1 MEEIINSTSTQE
13 QVQAPQEESTTPAT
27 IPESGEDNWDDID
40 LSDLADDEEPAPKAQ
55 EEAEQEAD
63 QQDAEAENTL
73 EEERQ
78 EAQEAQE
85 GQEGQDKPAEEQEAE
100 DQQLFELKHQ
110 GQLHKVSREQVVT
123 LAQKGM
129 DYDHIRGERD
139 SARAQYAELEAFLSE
154 LAQPQGMTIPDLID
168 HTRASILAERDGIEM
183 DVALQRVKLDR
194 DRKSFEEQQRQAEQ
208 AKNAQ
213 TQEEA
218 RIQQSFLRFAE
229 EYAEVDPKSIPK
241 EVWDAFGKG
250 GELTDA
256 YARWENK
263 QLRQQIKAMQEK
275 QQAQEQNEKN
285 KERSTGSQQSA
296 GSDEHQKRDP
306 IDEDWYSGD

>member
-1 MEEIINSTSTQE
+1 MEEIINSTQE
-13 QVQAPQEESTTPAT
+13 QVQAPQEEATTPAT
-27 IPESGEDNWDDID
+27 IPENSGDNWDDID
-40 LSDLADDEEPAPKAQ
+40 LSDLEYDEEPSPKAQ

-63 QQDAEAENTL
+63 QQDAEAENTQ
-73 EEERQ
+73 EEEQ
-78 EAQEAQE
+78 QEAQE
-85 GQEGQDKPAEEQEAE
+85 GQDKPTEEQEAA

-139 SARAQYAELEAFLSE
+139 SARAQYAELESFLNE

-168 HTRASILAERDGIEM
+168 YTRASILAERDGIEM

-229 EYAEVDPKSIPK
+229 EYEEVDPKSIPK

-263 QLRQQIKAMQEK
+263 QLRQQLKAMQEK
-275 QQAQEQNEKN
+275 QEAQEQNEKN

-306 IDEDWYSGD
+306 IDEDWYSED